1 LLPPVKLLPFTVK
14 VAVAVPPDPASVAVP
29 SATVP
34 AENVTLPAG
43 VALPLAALTVAV
55 N

>member
-1 LLPPVKLLPFTVK
+1 MLPPAKLLPVTVK
-14 VAVAVPPDPASVAVP
+14 AAVAVAPEPASVAVP
-29 SATVP
+29 RAIFP

-43 VALPLAALTVAV
+43 AALPPAPLTVAV